1 MNVVTNSNPI
11 ATSSRLHRSFETK
24 LMVIEEN
31 LNLIHDN
38 LDALTVYIGAGDV
51 IVVNNA
57 STLPSSFPGFHVSS
71 HEFIEVRLVQ
81 SLNDQINDVSKWK
94 VIIFGEGDWRIPT
107 EERKNPPKVEVG
119 DIFRFKAN
127 LFAKIINID
136 QNYLLD
142 IEFEGSKN
150 EIWQKLYEA
159 GKPTQYS
166 YLEEELHLYDQQ
178 TIFSG
183 PPLSLEPNSASF
195 QLTWELIDRMK
206 KNGVKIVLITHAISL
221 SSTGNEGEFDS
232 TSLPFPERYWISQ
245 DSSDEI
251 NDAIMQGKRIIAVGT
266 SVTRALESA
275 ADGQGLIKAGSE
287 ITNLKITKN
296 HELKVV
302 QGLLTG
308 MHIPGVS
315 HIDLLESF
323 IPKEELELAYL
334 EAHNLRYLWHEYG
347 DVSLIFKHFNSSSYL
362 N

>member
-1 MNVVTNSNPI
+1 MTVVTNGNPI
-11 ATSSRLHRSFETK
+11 ATSSRLRKSLETK
-24 LMVIEEN
+24 LMVIDEN
-31 LNLIHDN
+31 SNVIHDN
-38 LDALTVYIGAGDV
+38 LEALIDYINAGDV

-57 STLPSSFPGFHVSS
+57 STLPSSFSGFHIKS
-71 HEFIEVRLVQ
+71 HELIEIRLVQ

-94 VIIFGEGDWRIPT
+94 VTIFGEGDWRIAT
-107 EERKNPPKVEVG
+107 EKRKKPPKLEVG
-119 DIFRFKAN
+119 DVFHFKSN
-127 LFAKIINID
+127 LLSKIIDID
-136 QNYLLD
+136 KNSILD
-142 IEFEGSKN
+142 IEFEGSDN

-195 QLTWELIDRMK
+195 QLTWDLIDRMK
-206 KNGVKIVLITHAISL
+206 KKGAKFVPITHAISL

-232 TSLPFPERYWISQ
+232 TLLPFPERYWISQ
-245 DSSDEI
+245 DSANEI
-251 NDAIMQGKRIIAVGT
+251 NGAIMQGKRIITVGT

-275 ADGQGLIKAGSE
+275 ADGQGLIKPGSE
-287 ITNLKITKN
+287 ITQLRITKN

-323 IPKEELELAYL
+323 IPKEELEFAYL
-334 EAHNLRYLWHEYG
+334 EANNLNYLWHEYG
-347 DVSLIFKHFNSSSYL
+347 DVSLIFRHSSLKDS
-362 N
+362 